1 MPYVSIKK
9 VALKCPIFDTLIY
22 IGQCN
27 ATNKQ
32 RQCEASD
39 CRPLRSMVNAREDVD
54 KEGNP
59 VYIIPE
65 PKKGKKHGRRIRVSD
80 DCE

>member
-27 ATNKQ
+27 AINKQ

-39 CRPLRSMVNAREDVD
+39 CRQLRAIINAREDVD
-54 KEGNP
+54 KEGNS
-59 VYIIPE
+59 VYNIPIRR
-65 PKKGKKHGRRIRVSD
+65 GKKYGRRVRLSD
-80 DCE
+80 DD